1 LGKIGGKRVKKI
13 IGIIIFMLTP
23 LFLFASAEPTAVPNI
38 SVKYTKTVKIA
49 VVEPVENIK
58 GAFVPKLEK
67 NLSDLA
73 VGTAYIYN
81 SDRTKVCVIMN
92 IPVENS
98 GKVEKLL
105 KAGKK
110 EIKKSDESNIE
121 NEFKG
126 YKTHMGK

>member
-1 LGKIGGKRVKKI
+1 MKKI
-13 IGIIIFMLTP
+13 FVILALIITP
-23 LFLFASAEPTAVPNI
+23 AIVFAASAEPTAVPNI

-49 VVEPVENIK
+49 VVEPVEKVN

-92 IPVENS
+92 VPMENS
-98 GKVEKLL
+98 GKVEKFL
-105 KAGKK
+105 KTNKK
-110 EIKKSDESNIE
+110 EIKKSDESNVE
-121 NEFKG
+121 KEFKG
-126 YKTHMGK
+126 YSTHMGK

>member
-1 LGKIGGKRVKKI
+1 MKQKFVVIAFMI
-13 IGIIIFMLTP
+13 IP

-38 SVKYTKTVKIA
+38 SVKYSKTVKMA

>member
-1 LGKIGGKRVKKI
+1 
-13 IGIIIFMLTP
+13 
-23 LFLFASAEPTAVPNI
+23 
-38 SVKYTKTVKIA
+38 
-49 VVEPVENIK
+49 
-58 GAFVPKLEK
+58 
-67 NLSDLA
+67 
-73 VGTAYIYN
+73 
-81 SDRTKVCVIMN
+81 MN